1 MNRLAALLIAL
12 AVPLG
17 GCGLRPVYSGG
28 SHGAVAQTIGHIEVA
43 PIEGKAGWLVHNA
56 LVDRLEPMA
65 GGKSGGPTYRLVVAL
80 NDRITGFGVR
90 LDNTVTRERRILRA
104 RYQLFDGPTGAL
116 VMDKTAG
123 VDAGLDVAQS
133 EYATVAAENTALER
147 LAESI
152 ADQIIAQ
159 MAQHASATQVPPTV
173 PTVRA
178 APPPAP

>member
-1 MNRLAALLIAL
+1 MKRALAILIAL

-28 SHGAVAQTIGHIEVA
+28 SRGGVAQTIGHIDVA

-65 GGKSGGPTYRLVVAL
+65 GGKSRGPTYRLVVKL
-80 NDRITGFGVR
+80 DDRITGFGVR
-90 LDNTVTRERRILRA
+90 LDDTVTRERRTLRA

-116 VMDKTAG
+116 IIDKTAG

-133 EYATVAAENTALER
+133 EYATIAAENTALEH

-159 MAQHASATQVPPTV
+159 MAQHAAATQVPPTV
-173 PTVRA
+173 PTA
-178 APPPAP
+178 QAPPAPTQ